1 MIERHLAKICF
12 QDEFGRQMRFI
23 SGPRQIGKTT
33 LARGFLRQRNLDQ
46 LYFNWDL
53 RAVRDRYIQDPYF
66 FETEVYDTQR
76 KREVTWVCLDEIHKM
91 PKWKNILKDYFD
103 KFEERVRF
111 IVTGSARL
119 DWFRKSGDA
128 LTGRYFL
135 FHLFPLTLSETA
147 GNPMPQQ
154 GEDEKAEDFIEKR
167 ISRTRYEQNLLE
179 QLINYSG
186 FPEPFTR
193 ASSRFFTRWQRDTL
207 DEIVRE
213 DVRDLTRIIETENVA
228 SLVLN
233 LPNRIGSPLSLNALR
248 EDIQVSYTAV
258 KNAVSALR
266 LTCVI
271 FLLPPYSRSISRALK
286 KEKKAYFYDWT
297 RCSDPAA
304 RFENYVAVELKTL
317 AELWNDSGAGSF
329 ELYYV
334 RTKDGRETDFLLT
347 REGSPWCL
355 LEAKL
360 ADSPIEGH
368 HLRHAEALG
377 RIPFVQLTPEPNIV
391 KKSRGAF
398 YRLSASRFFG

>member
-1 MIERHLAKICF
+1 MV
-12 QDEFGRQMRFI
+12 
-23 SGPRQIGKTT
+23 
-33 LARGFLRQRNLDQ
+33 LD
-46 LYFNWDL
+46 
-53 RAVRDRYIQDPYF
+53 
-66 FETEVYDTQR
+66 
-76 KREVTWVCLDEIHKM
+76 
-91 PKWKNILKDYFD
+91 
-103 KFEERVRF
+103 
-111 IVTGSARL
+111 
-119 DWFRKSGDA
+119 
-128 LTGRYFL
+128 
-135 FHLFPLTLSETA
+135 
-147 GNPMPQQ
+147 
-154 GEDEKAEDFIEKR
+154 
-167 ISRTRYEQNLLE
+167 
-179 QLINYSG
+179 
-186 FPEPFTR
+186 
-193 ASSRFFTRWQRDTL
+193 
-207 DEIVRE
+207 
-213 DVRDLTRIIETENVA
+213 
-228 SLVLN
+228 

-317 AELWNDSGAGSF
+317 AELWNDGGAGSF

-347 REGSPWCL
+347 REGRPWCL

-377 RIPFVQLTPEPNIV
+377 RIPFVQLTHEPNVV

-398 YRLSASRFFG
+398 YRLSASRFFS